1 MDIRTREEQNTLARS
16 DRIIWSQF
24 VEMTGIE
31 PVRLREFMDLGWIE
45 AWKTAQNEIF
55 FSSRD
60 VRRIRKAQRL
70 CCDFELTTVGVTI
83 IIDLLERIERL
94 EQEVRQLRRLLD

>member
-1 MDIRTREEQNTLARS
+1 MVRS
-16 DRIIWSQF
+16 DLIVWTQF
-24 VEMTGIE
+24 LEMTGIE
-31 PVRLREFMDLGWIE
+31 ADRLREFMDLGWIE
-45 AWKTAQNEIF
+45 AQRTAQNEIF
-55 FSSRD
+55 LFARD

-83 IIDLLERIERL
+83 IIDLLDRIESL